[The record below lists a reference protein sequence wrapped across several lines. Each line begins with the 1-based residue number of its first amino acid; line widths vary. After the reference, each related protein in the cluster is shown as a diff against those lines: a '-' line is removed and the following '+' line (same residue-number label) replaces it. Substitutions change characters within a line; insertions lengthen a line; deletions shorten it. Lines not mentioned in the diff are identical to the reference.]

1 MRNRQ
6 GITEVYWSSLTED
19 KRFTWKIF
27 TRVLSLIAA
36 WFVLKTGCKGF
47 DWIASA
53 FTAILPTLAI
63 ESQRSYRKFSPKV
76 RKLIVRTI
84 IFLGSWGIAFLG
96 VACIVQAGIVAIG
109 TTFST
114 GVLPGLKNSK
124 SELFSIIFI
133 GIFVVASLIAIIR
146 AVRQLNFEELIF
158 RLPRA
163 KLSELLI
170 QRKFVASTFPLF
182 AYFEL
187 STLLA
192 GFAYASLAAGL
203 AKPFLLIF
211 SS

>member
-1 MRNRQ
+1 M
-6 GITEVYWSSLTED
+6 
-19 KRFTWKIF
+19 
-27 TRVLSLIAA
+27 IAA